1 MLEDTLV
8 GPELS
13 SSGQFLV
20 PGEAQHVAG
29 GPPGQLRLLSPS
41 HSPPE
46 VVVER
51 QDLLLHLAAH
61 TALQDLPTAIRG
73 SGLAVKYFLRKSQYP
88 IYLQVGFCQ
97 TWIDLCHISY
107 QHSVGK
113 VSHSIS
119 TLETKNACK
128 INQHYWKISYSYFT
142 LNIANSNY
150 PESSEW

>member
-1 MLEDTLV
+1 MKNNLQRKNIVRFSICVRWSHFILKVFFAHNLDKKSQLGVSFMFIYYYFFLCFQVKSLHTL
-8 GPELS
+8 GFLCTFC
-13 SSGQFLV
+13 GQKMYL
-20 PGEAQHVAG
+20 
-29 GPPGQLRLLSPS
+29 
-41 HSPPE
+41 
-46 VVVER
+46 
-51 QDLLLHLAAH
+51 
-61 TALQDLPTAIRG
+61 
-73 SGLAVKYFLRKSQYP
+73 KYFLRKSQYP
-88 IYLQVGFCQ
+88 IYLQVAFCQ